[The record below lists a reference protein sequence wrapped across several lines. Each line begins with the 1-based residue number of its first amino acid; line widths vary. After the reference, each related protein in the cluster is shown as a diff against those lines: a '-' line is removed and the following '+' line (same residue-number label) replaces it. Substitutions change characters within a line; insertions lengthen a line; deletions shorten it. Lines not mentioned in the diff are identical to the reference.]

1 MSLRQAAFLCLSI
14 TDPVAKYQRLQD
26 VYASWKNDQLL
37 IDPCEYLSPDEAL
50 IPGRPAKPL
59 LVDPLSVKKR
69 AMHTQEGRAVVI
81 HALTH
86 IEFNAINLALD
97 ALWRFSEMPHAYY
110 TDWLQVAYEE
120 ARHFMLLKG
129 HLQSLGFDY
138 GDFPAHNSLWEMVD
152 KTKGDSLAR
161 MALVPRTMEARGL
174 DAVPVI
180 RERFLQVKDHAMVKI
195 LDTILEDEIG
205 HVAIGNHWFNYLCTL
220 KDVDPVLIFSQL
232 CLTYRAP
239 MLRPPF
245 NINARERAGFT
256 QVELALLHHEE

>member
-1 MSLRQAAFLCLSI
+1 
-14 TDPVAKYQRLQD
+14 
-26 VYASWKNDQLL
+26 
-37 IDPCEYLSPDEAL
+37 
-50 IPGRPAKPL
+50 
-59 LVDPLSVKKR
+59 
-69 AMHTQEGRAVVI
+69 
-81 HALTH
+81 
-86 IEFNAINLALD
+86 
-97 ALWRFSEMPHAYY
+97 
-110 TDWLQVAYEE
+110 
-120 ARHFMLLKG
+120 MLLKG

-220 KDVDPVLIFSQL
+220 KEVDPVLIFTQL
-232 CLTYRAP
+232 CVTYRAP
-239 MLRPPF
+239 TLRPPF

-256 QVELALLHHEE
+256 QVELALLHNEE